1 MTFRKCITFAFTF
14 FLEIDALAKEETAKP
29 SPPPFPLAGA
39 TLPSTSFTL
48 GPVHFASYD
57 NAHIPYPRT
66 SGAFFS
72 PDGRTL
78 VCFGRSNPRKSRK
91 SSERTPRSLAYFD
104 LDSEPQQQQ
113 VRKQNSLGLPSK

>member
-1 MTFRKCITFAFTF
+1 MTFRKCITFAFP

-66 SGAFFS
+66 SGAIFS
-72 PDGRTL
+72 PDGKTL
-78 VCFGRSNPRKSRK
+78 VCFGRSNPRKISRK
-91 SSERTPRSLAYFD
+91 GSEKTPRSLANFD
-104 LDSEPQQQQ
+104 VDSEPQQQ